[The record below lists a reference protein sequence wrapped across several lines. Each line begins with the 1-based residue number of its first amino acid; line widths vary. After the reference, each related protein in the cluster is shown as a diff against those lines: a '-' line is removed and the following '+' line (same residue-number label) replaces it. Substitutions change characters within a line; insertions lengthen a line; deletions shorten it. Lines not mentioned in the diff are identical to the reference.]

1 MSQQCC
7 ESSRVTSWQFFI
19 LLLDEL
25 FWNLLHPFLYF
36 LYFFRGAG
44 GGHSGFQIMFLQSY
58 TNKDENRLSRQVEI
72 RRRQYSILRSSL
84 TRRLAQTIRFIPLAS
99 NVSTDLYLFCFIF
112 FLFYMS
118 FARVKV
124 GGLSLVFLQ
133 VTLCRPIFWR
143 GSARLQTLEGTIV
156 DLVCVSLFLSFFFGI
171 PLVMDFSPWHTKPLD
186 GRYFL
191 ATAGYFFWN
200 THPPSKVSTESK

>member
-1 MSQQCC
+1 
-7 ESSRVTSWQFFI
+7 
-19 LLLDEL
+19 
-25 FWNLLHPFLYF
+25 
-36 LYFFRGAG
+36 
-44 GGHSGFQIMFLQSY
+44 MFLQSY
-58 TNKDENRLSRQVEI
+58 TNKDENRLSGQVEI

-156 DLVCVSLFLSFFFGI
+156 DLVCVSLFLSFFF
-171 PLVMDFSPWHTKPLD
+171 WHTSGDGFFPLTYKAV
-186 GRYFL
+186 GWKVFPCNCRIFFL
-191 ATAGYFFWN
+191 KHSSPLKSFYWKQIN
-200 THPPSKVSTESK
+200 L

>member
-1 MSQQCC
+1 
-7 ESSRVTSWQFFI
+7 
-19 LLLDEL
+19 
-25 FWNLLHPFLYF
+25 
-36 LYFFRGAG
+36 
-44 GGHSGFQIMFLQSY
+44 MFLQSY
-58 TNKDENRLSRQVEI
+58 TNKDENRLSGQVEI

-156 DLVCVSLFLSFFFGI
+156 DLVCVSLFLSFFLAYLWWWIFPPDIQSRWMEGI
-171 PLVMDFSPWHTKPLD
+171 SLQLQDIFSETLIPPQK
-186 GRYFL
+186 FL
-191 ATAGYFFWN
+191 LKANKFVNQRNGTYNKNQKNGN
-200 THPPSKVSTESK
+200 KTRGKT